1 MSATGNF
8 VIELADYVWLIE
20 FADLSF
26 EKRGKAIE
34 VYHKFLTDKFGDTIL
49 LSEFADW
56 FDAAYE
62 TVLENDG
69 AEWATGKHAE
79 RLLAMVA

>member
-20 FADLSF
+20 FANLSF

-34 VYHKFLTDKFGDTIL
+34 IYHKFLTDKFG
-49 LSEFADW
+49 EFDPVEMAGW
-56 FDAAYE
+56 FDSAYE
-62 TVLENDG
+62 TVLEFDG

-79 RLLAMVA
+79 RLLSWVA